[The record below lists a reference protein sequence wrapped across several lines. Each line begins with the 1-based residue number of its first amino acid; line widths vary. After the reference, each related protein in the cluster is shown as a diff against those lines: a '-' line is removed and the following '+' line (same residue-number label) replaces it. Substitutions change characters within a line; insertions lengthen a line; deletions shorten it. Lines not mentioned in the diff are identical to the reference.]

1 MFFIGGQILKNYL
14 LIVNTKVLPS
24 VFENTIEVKELLAS
38 GKAKNVSEAVKTV
51 GISRSAFYKYKDYV
65 FKLNDTNNQTIKI
78 KATLS
83 DKSGVFSSMTKILSD
98 NGANIIT
105 INQGA
110 PMDGQAPV
118 SLTVNVDHLL
128 VQPEELFR
136 MIKSADGVLNVKFI

>member
-1 MFFIGGQILKNYL
+1 MKKNCL
-14 LIVNTKVLPS
+14 LIVNSKILPP
-24 VFENTIEVKELLAS
+24 VFESTIEVKELLSS

-65 FKLNDTNNQTIKI
+65 FRLKNTNTQTIEI

-83 DKSGVFSSMTKILSD
+83 DKAGVFSSMTKILSD

-110 PMDGQAPV
+110 PTDGKAPV
-118 SLTVNVDHLL
+118 TLNVSIDNLTIST
-128 VQPEELFR
+128 EELLE
-136 MIKSADGVLNVKFI
+136 KVKNADGILNVKFI

>member
-1 MFFIGGQILKNYL
+1 MKNYL
-14 LIVNTKVLPS
+14 LIVNTKVLPP

-65 FKLNDTNNQTIKI
+65 FKLKDTNNQTIKI
-78 KATLS
+78 KAT
-83 DKSGVFSSMTKILSD
+83 LSD

>member
-1 MFFIGGQILKNYL
+1 MKKNSL

-24 VFENTIEVKELLAS
+24 VFESTIEVKELLAE
-38 GKAKNVSEAVKTV
+38 GKAKSVSEAVKTV

-65 FKLNDTNNQTIKI
+65 FRLKNTNTRTIGI

-83 DKSGVFSSMTKILSD
+83 DKAGVFSLMTKVLSE

-110 PMDGQAPV
+110 PTDGQAPV
-118 SLTVNVDHLL
+118 TLTVSIDNLTVST
-128 VQPEELFR
+128 EELLEKL
-136 MIKSADGVLNVKFI
+136 KSSDGVLTVKFI